1 MEGTSI
7 KAIVLFDAFHVST
20 SEMIV
25 SSLGII
31 YPLSG
36 SVERPGVQGG
46 TMKLYGFRQL
56 QGKGEW
62 IIYSQTKRSDWLNK
76 NGPTALQLH
85 WMVEGVA
92 KIMNTI
98 LKENFQSWVDN
109 VDNMALSSMGH
120 SWGRLINIP
129 YTTMRLTLN
138 YWRIVHEDN

>member
-62 IIYSQTKRSDWLNK
+62 IIYSQTKRSD
-76 NGPTALQLH
+76 
-85 WMVEGVA
+85 
-92 KIMNTI
+92 
-98 LKENFQSWVDN
+98 
-109 VDNMALSSMGH
+109 
-120 SWGRLINIP
+120 
-129 YTTMRLTLN
+129 
-138 YWRIVHEDN
+138 